1 FKSMYSPYQCMS
13 DNAVFKV
20 NHSKCDDF
28 ICNHFMTAIIG
39 TVLNERVERTG

>member
-1 FKSMYSPYQCMS
+1 MLF
-13 DNAVFKV
+13 VRLTIV
-20 NHSKCDDF
+20 NVMIF